1 MTAMGEVIPFS
12 RRVRGLKP
20 PRPASAGRT
29 VRVVLAE
36 QRIRREHAQAVARNR
51 ELVRA
56 GKVVPARITMALD
69 LAGLHGPDVDLK
81 VGTWHGNPA
90 GDIDRWEQALAVPSR
105 DQVWQL
111 AWLTGFRPAY
121 FYRPMKP
128 GPLLGGPVWMCF
140 ADRRGCETY
149 GPDVITEAGVLL
161 YEGKPR
167 DPVDTCPHPP
177 QETLPGMPP
186 PDAPLAGKSP
196 SARRT
201 DARSAPVREDA
212 PAGEQL
218 TLPNRMPDHLRAE
231 LQAKLAARKRP

>member
-1 MTAMGEVIPFS
+1 MTPMGEVIPFR

-20 PRPASAGRT
+20 PQPAGGGRT
-29 VRVVLAE
+29 ARDVLAE
-36 QRIRREHAQAVARNR
+36 QRIRRDHAQAVARSR

-56 GKVVPARITMALD
+56 GKVVPARISMALD

-90 GDIDRWEQALAVPSR
+90 GDIDRWEQAIAVPTR

-111 AWLTGFRPAY
+111 AWLTGFRPSW

-140 ADRRGCETY
+140 ADRRGCVAY
-149 GPDVITEAGVLL
+149 GPDVITEGGVLL

-167 DPVDTCPHPP
+167 DPVDTCPPP
-177 QETLPGMPP
+177 PEPLPGMPL
-186 PDAPLAGKSP
+186 PDAPAARKSP
-196 SARRT
+196 SAGRT
-201 DARSAPVREDA
+201 ATGATPVRVDVA
-212 PAGEQL
+212 AEQL

-231 LQAKLAARKRP
+231 LKAKLAARKRP